1 MLTSTITSQKL
12 NTTNMAELQAPKNPK
27 YLVFFHNGCP
37 DGVCAA
43 AVAERFVFETE
54 SKRGPE
60 LLQLVPTDPGKVGD
74 VLTKAHEKFPDAQ
87 NVFMFDIALRQ
98 PDFDKLLELFPKA
111 QAFDH
116 HLTSVDVQ
124 RHPQFELDTRVSGAE
139 LAWRHFYPN
148 VKQPALVDYIGDRD
162 TWKWKLPNSREIA
175 KYMTGHL
182 PTTMV
187 QYPTYIVTNPVWLTH
202 LLSDNWVTAAVSEGA
217 ALAQYENTLLK
228 RMAAR
233 HVACMINN
241 KLVAVLEA
249 SELQSEV
256 GELLYNAEGKL
267 EKEFHGIPAGTS
279 FRYSYVIM
287 WCYDN
292 NDGMIRLSLRSGHTP
307 FKVVDG
313 TGSTVWDG
321 PADVEKIAAV
331 AYKGGGHKAA
341 AGGKCTVQ
349 QLMEYILGTRAP
361 TELRINV

>member
-1 MLTSTITSQKL
+1 
-12 NTTNMAELQAPKNPK
+12 MAQPQAQPQAHAQPPKNPK

-43 AVAERFVFETE
+43 AVAERYVLETE
-54 SKRGPE
+54 SRDGPE
-60 LLQLVPTDPGKVGD
+60 ILQLIPTNPGKVVD
-74 VLTKAHEKFPDAQ
+74 ALTKAHEKFPDAQ

-116 HLTSVDVQ
+116 HQTSTDVR

-139 LAWRHFYPN
+139 LAWRYFYPN
-148 VKQPALVDYIGDRD
+148 AKHAPALVAYIGDRD
-162 TWKWKLPNSREIA
+162 TWKWKLPNSREVA

-182 PTTMV
+182 PTTMI
-187 QYPTYIVTNPVWLTH
+187 QHPAHIATDAMWLGH
-202 LLSDNWVTAAVSEGA
+202 LLSDNWLSAAISEGG
-217 ALAQYENTLLK
+217 ALTQYENTLLK

-249 SELQSEV
+249 TELQSEV

-267 EKEFHGIPAGTS
+267 PKEFCGIPAGTS

-287 WCYDN
+287 WCYDG

-307 FKVVDG
+307 FKV
-313 TGSTVWDG
+313 TGASGDTIWDG

-349 QLMEYILGTRAP
+349 QLMEYVLGTRAP
-361 TELRINV
+361 TELRINI

>member
-1 MLTSTITSQKL
+1 
-12 NTTNMAELQAPKNPK
+12 MAELQPPKNPK

-43 AVAERFVFETE
+43 AVAEHYVLKTE
-54 SKRGPE
+54 HRGGPE
-60 LLQLVPTDPGKVGD
+60 ILQLIPTDPGKVTDTIIGIH
-74 VLTKAHEKFPDAQ
+74 AKFPDAQ
-87 NVFMFDIALRQ
+87 NVLMFDIALRQ
-98 PDFDKLLELFPKA
+98 ADFDKLLELFPKA

-116 HLTSVDVQ
+116 HQTSVDVR

-162 TWKWKLPNSREIA
+162 TWKWKLPNSREVA
-175 KYMTGHL
+175 KYMAGHL
-182 PTTMV
+182 PTTMI
-187 QYPTYIVTNPVWLTH
+187 QCSSHIATNPVWLNH
-202 LLSDNWVTAAVSEGA
+202 LLTDSWVTAAVSEGA
-217 ALAQYENTLLK
+217 ALTQYENTLLK

-287 WCYDN
+287 WCYDS

-307 FKVVDG
+307 FKV
-313 TGSTVWDG
+313 TGASGDTIWDG
-321 PADVEKIAAV
+321 PADVEKIAST
-331 AYKGGGHKAA
+331 YKGGGHKAA

-349 QLMEYILGTRAP
+349 QLMEYILGARAP

>member
-1 MLTSTITSQKL
+1 
-12 NTTNMAELQAPKNPK
+12 MADLQAQAPKNPK

-43 AVAERFVFETE
+43 TIAERFVLETE
-54 SKRGPE
+54 RKIDSGN
-60 LLQLVPTDPGKVGD
+60 LQLIPTDPGKVTDTIIG
-74 VLTKAHEKFPDAQ
+74 THEKFPDAQ
-87 NVFMFDIALRQ
+87 NVLMFDIALRQ

-116 HLTSVDVQ
+116 HQTSVDVQ
-124 RHPQFELDTRVSGAE
+124 RHPQFELDTLVSGAE

-162 TWKWKLPNSREIA
+162 TWKWKLTNSREVA

-187 QYPTYIVTNPVWLTH
+187 PCSSHIATNPAWLNH
-202 LLSDNWVTAAVSEGA
+202 LLTDSWVTAAVSEGA
-217 ALAQYENTLLK
+217 ALTQYENTLLK

-241 KLVAVLEA
+241 DLVAVLEA

-292 NDGMIRLSLRSGHTP
+292 GMIRLSLRSGHTP
-307 FKVVDG
+307 FKVVNAAGDMI
-313 TGSTVWDG
+313 WDG
-321 PADVEKIAAV
+321 PADVEKIAST
-331 AYKGGGHKAA
+331 YKGGGHKAA

-349 QLMEYILGTRAP
+349 QLMEHVLAIRAP
-361 TELRINV
+361 AELRINV